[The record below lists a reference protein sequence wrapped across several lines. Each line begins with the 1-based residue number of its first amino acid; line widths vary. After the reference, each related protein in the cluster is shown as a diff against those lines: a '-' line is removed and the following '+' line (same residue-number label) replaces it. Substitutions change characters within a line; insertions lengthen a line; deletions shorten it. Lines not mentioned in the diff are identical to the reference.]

1 MEGRAVSSLAQQA
14 SAVET
19 AVRLIGGGAQKPSAR
34 EKEHIVNLLKAA
46 SITLRNLEYDEACQ

>member
-1 MEGRAVSSLAQQA
+1 MSSLAQQA